1 MIYFFI
7 SPPICV
13 AFRLGREG
21 LEERR
26 GDERG
31 EREREKKKVFATLE
45 TTYSTVSSARLVNF
59 HFPIFSLP
67 ACFAPPPLSLYYAL
81 GVYST
86 YSVAFLFFLV

>member
-1 MIYFFI
+1 VLPF
-7 SPPICV
+7 V
-13 AFRLGREG
+13 WGGRG
-21 LEERR
+21 WKKEE
-26 GDERG
+26 EMKE
-31 EREREKKKVFATLE
+31 EREREKKTVFATLE

-59 HFPIFSLP
+59 HFPVFSLP